1 MRDTVSWKGPIVAL
15 LALLVP
21 AAASASTAY
30 EAGLRQAHKR
40 GVASAA
46 CYAKVFETH
55 ASLNPHG
62 RWVVRA
68 KKRDVGFQLELQS
81 QCGVAG

>member
-1 MRDTVSWKGPIVAL
+1 MRDEVSRGIAAM
-15 LALLVP
+15 ALLVP
-21 AAASASTAY
+21 TAASAVTAY

-46 CYAKVFETH
+46 CYAKVFETY